1 MITLPFDPNVHL
13 GPVQLAWH
21 GIFTAVGI
29 FFGVALP
36 VRLLRGRVSEDA
48 LYAVATPAVIGGIIG
63 ARLFHV
69 IDCWSLCGY
78 DTNPLLIPQI
88 WTGGIAIMGAVIVGA
103 LTGYVIAVRRGDI
116 PIGGT
121 ADAAAAGIGIGM
133 AIGRIGDIINGEH
146 RAAHANLP
154 WSVIYVNPQT
164 LGERGIPVHPEVAYE
179 LIMLVAIVVVQVWLW
194 SRIDARRVPA
204 GVEFAVGLL
213 AYAIGRFFLSYLR
226 LDPTYLFGLRG
237 AQILGIIACGHRPWH
252 PHPRVCG
259 RASGQRA
266 TGPDAGTA
274 PLMQVC
280 RSSSHDRRLVYV
292 SDVRLHGCP
301 SRDGRGQ
308 HHLRRSQGGSR

>member
-1 MITLPFDPNVHL
+1 MGVSGLNLPFDPNLHL
-13 GPVQLAWH
+13 GPFQLAWH

-88 WTGGIAIMGAVIVGA
+88 WAGGIAIMGAVIVGA

-146 RAAHANLP
+146 HAVSCAP
-154 WSVIYVNPQT
+154 PGVCVTYDHPDS
-164 LGERGIPVHPEVAYE
+164 LGQGPAFGPGDPRYSADPVHLAVGYEMLWDLAGVALAILLARRLGGRKPEGRVFWIWLAFQSFGRLVISFLRIDKVDAFGLYQAQ
-179 LIMLVAIVVVQVWLW
+179 IVAILLIALALPVAVTLF
-194 SRIDARRVPA
+194 RMARRVPA
-204 GVEFAVGLL
+204 
-213 AYAIGRFFLSYLR
+213 
-226 LDPTYLFGLRG
+226 
-237 AQILGIIACGHRPWH
+237 
-252 PHPRVCG
+252 
-259 RASGQRA
+259 
-266 TGPDAGTA
+266 TA
-274 PLMQVC
+274 
-280 RSSSHDRRLVYV
+280 
-292 SDVRLHGCP
+292 
-301 SRDGRGQ
+301 
-308 HHLRRSQGGSR
+308 